1 MSDFLVKPSC
11 DSLDFALFLGQLPNI
26 AGFGDALQNSG
37 VFPEK
42 YLNALSDASFYCHIR
57 NYILHDNLING
68 WMWFVVNNLS
78 TIVLAMST
86 AFITLWVVMA
96 GLKIMYRSNKEPV
109 LDMMFRGAK
118 IALVLSLVSG
128 MLGKTDTIIHTV
140 LGLQDS
146 ITTIVTGSDLPVDQL
161 IDMNLAVAQVMKM
174 VTDDVVDAS
183 ADKANKTGGENSLLG
198 VMGQAGPAMLTSI
211 LVLLSQI
218 AIVIALML
226 APLFIFFLLFQQTTP
241 LFWGWAKFLLGT
253 FIALCFVGIVSSIA
267 MNATLSYGMI
277 IMISYVLNAL
287 ADAAESAGSAA
298 GTFVLGVLIGLLTD
312 GGNRVDMSGAA
323 MRMAMMGG
331 LFSTLIVAVP
341 PLVMQ
346 LFSASLGFA
355 QNVMGSMGVRPLAM
369 QGAGGMAGGGAGMGG
384 GGAAGGALGGASA
397 GGSLPA
403 PIGAAV
409 PLSAAA
415 KALGGAFGFS
425 APAGGSAQS
434 NNQTLINRANA
445 SASGGTLSE
454 TGAPGSQR
462 PGSLGLA
469 ARDDG
474 TLRQLQALQ
483 AGDEFREGSRLPPSP
498 VVSTAVAAGGS
509 SAGAGMKWHANGT
522 NVSDAVIRSDPA
534 LGSGGHLPVS
544 GQPRP
549 EASVGAARPPAPL
562 GHSAQPAGGGSRPGV
577 PTPHQDRARAGRP

>member
-1 MSDFLVKPSC
+1 MPDFLVKPSC

-37 VFPEK
+37 VFPQK

-57 NYILHDNLING
+57 NYILHDNLIDG

-78 TIVLAMST
+78 AVILAMST

-109 LDMMFRGAK
+109 LDLMFRGAK

-128 MLGKTDTIIHTV
+128 MLGRTDTIIHTV
-140 LGLQDS
+140 LGLQNS

-198 VMGQAGPAMLTSI
+198 VLGQAGPAMLTSI

-253 FIALCFVGIVSSIA
+253 FVALCFVGIVSSIA

-277 IMISYVLNAL
+277 IMVSYVLNAL
-287 ADAAESAGSAA
+287 ADAAEAAGSAA
-298 GTFVLGVLIGLLTD
+298 GSFVLGALIGLLTD

-341 PLVMQ
+341 PLVMT
-346 LFSASLGFA
+346 LFNASLGFA

-369 QGAGGMAGGGAGMGG
+369 QGAGGSVGGGAGTG
-384 GGAAGGALGGASA
+384 GGALAGAGAGGAL
-397 GGSLPA
+397 PA
-403 PIGAAV
+403 PTGAAV
-409 PLSAAA
+409 PLSGAA
-415 KALGGAFGFS
+415 KVLGSAMGFTG
-425 APAGGSAQS
+425 PAGGSAHS
-434 NNQTLINRANA
+434 NNQMLINRANA
-445 SASGGTLSE
+445 SAGGQTAE
-454 TGAPGSQR
+454 AGAAGGQR

-469 ARDDG
+469 AQDNSSVKQIRS
-474 TLRQLQALQ
+474 LQ
-483 AGDEFREGSRLPPSP
+483 AGDEYRDGSKMAPSP
-498 VVSTAVAAGGS
+498 VNVAS
-509 SAGAGMKWHANGT
+509 LSVEAGAANKWHSNGT
-522 NVSDAVIRSDPA
+522 NVTDAVIKSDPA
-534 LGSGGHLPVS
+534 LGAGGHLLVAGRSATPS
-544 GQPRP
+544 
-549 EASVGAARPPAPL
+549 AVGAARPPSTSTQA
-562 GHSAQPAGGGSRPGV
+562 ANGGARPDWP
-577 PTPHQDRARAGRP
+577 PTNRDRYKPDRP

>member
-1 MSDFLVKPSC
+1 MPDFLVKPSC
-11 DSLDFALFLGQLPNI
+11 DSVDFALFLGQLPNI

-78 TIVLAMST
+78 AVILAMST

-128 MLGKTDTIIHTV
+128 MLGRTDTIVHTV
-140 LGLQDS
+140 LGLQNS

-183 ADKANKTGGENSLLG
+183 ADRANKTGGENSLLG
-198 VMGQAGPAMLTSI
+198 VLGQAGPAMLTSI

-277 IMISYVLNAL
+277 IMVSYVLNAL
-287 ADAAESAGSAA
+287 ADAAEAVGS
-298 GTFVLGVLIGLLTD
+298 GVGSFLLGGLIGLLTD

-341 PLVMQ
+341 PLVMT
-346 LFSASLGFA
+346 LFNASLGFA

-369 QGAGGMAGGGAGMGG
+369 QGAGAAGGGAGMGG
-384 GGAAGGALGGASA
+384 ALGAAGNGGA
-397 GGSLPA
+397 LPA
-403 PIGAAV
+403 PTGAAV
-409 PLSAAA
+409 PLSGAAR
-415 KALGGAFGFS
+415 ALGSVMGFTG
-425 APAGGSAQS
+425 PAGGSAHS
-434 NNQTLINRANA
+434 NNQMLINRANA
-445 SASGGTLSE
+445 SAGGQ
-454 TGAPGSQR
+454 APEAEAAGGQR

-469 ARDDG
+469 SQDNSSVKQIRS
-474 TLRQLQALQ
+474 LQ
-483 AGDEFREGSRLPPSP
+483 AGDEYRQGSKMAPPPINGAS
-498 VVSTAVAAGGS
+498 VSVDAGAAG
-509 SAGAGMKWHANGT
+509 AANKWHSNGT
-522 NVSDAVIRSDPA
+522 NVTDAVIKSDPA
-534 LGSGGHLPVS
+534 LGAGGHLPVDGRS
-544 GQPRP
+544 AAPG
-549 EASVGAARPPAPL
+549 SVGAARPPGA
-562 GHSAQPAGGGSRPGV
+562 STQAANGGARPDWPPPNRV
-577 PTPHQDRARAGRP
+577 RYKPDLP

>member
-1 MSDFLVKPSC
+1 MPDFLVKPSC

-57 NYILHDNLING
+57 NYILHDNLIDG

-78 TIVLAMST
+78 AVILAMST

-109 LDMMFRGAK
+109 LDLMFRGAK

-128 MLGKTDTIIHTV
+128 MLGRTDTIIHTV
-140 LGLQDS
+140 LGLQNS

-183 ADKANKTGGENSLLG
+183 ADRANKTGGENSLLG
-198 VMGQAGPAMLTSI
+198 VLGQAGPAMLTSI

-277 IMISYVLNAL
+277 IMVSYVLNAL
-287 ADAAESAGSAA
+287 ADAAEAAGS
-298 GTFVLGVLIGLLTD
+298 GVGSFLLGGLIALLTD

-341 PLVMQ
+341 PLVMT
-346 LFSASLGFA
+346 LFNASLGFA

-369 QGAGGMAGGGAGMGG
+369 QGAGGSVGGGAGTG
-384 GGAAGGALGGASA
+384 GGALAGAGAGGAL
-397 GGSLPA
+397 PA
-403 PIGAAV
+403 PTGAAV
-409 PLSAAA
+409 PLSGAA
-415 KALGGAFGFS
+415 KVLGSAMGFTG
-425 APAGGSAQS
+425 PAGGSAHS
-434 NNQTLINRANA
+434 NNQMLINRANT
-445 SASGGTLSE
+445 SAGGQTAE
-454 TGAPGSQR
+454 AGEAGGQR

-469 ARDDG
+469 AQDNGSVKQIRSS
-474 TLRQLQALQ
+474 Q
-483 AGDEFREGSRLPPSP
+483 AGDEYRQGSKMTPSP
-498 VVSTAVAAGGS
+498 VTVTPVSVEAAG
-509 SAGAGMKWHANGT
+509 AANKWHSNGT
-522 NVSDAVIRSDPA
+522 NVTEAVIKSDPA
-534 LGSGGHLPVS
+534 LGRGGHLTVPGQSVPSGTAGANMPPVVSKTAS
-544 GQPRP
+544 GGARP
-549 EASVGAARPPAPL
+549 EWPPS
-562 GHSAQPAGGGSRPGV
+562 H
-577 PTPHQDRARAGRP
+577 HDRYRT

>member
-267 MNATLSYGMI
+267 MNATLSYGMV
-277 IMISYVLNAL
+277 IMVSYVLNAL
-287 ADAAESAGSAA
+287 ADAAEAAGSGL
-298 GTFVLGVLIGLLTD
+298 GTFILGGLISLLTD

-369 QGAGGMAGGGAGMGG
+369 QGAGGMAGGGMGG
-384 GGAAGGALGGASA
+384 GSGAGGGMAGGALGSA
-397 GGSLPA
+397 GVSGALPA
-403 PIGAAV
+403 PTGAAV

-474 TLRQLQALQ
+474 SLRQLQALQ

-498 VVSTAVAAGGS
+498 VVATAVAAGGS
-509 SAGAGMKWHANGT
+509 GMKWHANGT
-522 NVSDAVIRSDPA
+522 NVSDAVIRNDPV

-544 GQPRP
+544 GQPLP

-562 GHSAQPAGGGSRPGV
+562 GHSAQPAGGGARPGV

>member
-1 MSDFLVKPSC
+1 MPDFLVKPNC
-11 DSLDFALFLGQLPNI
+11 DSVDFALFLGQLPNI

-78 TIVLAMST
+78 AVILAMST

-128 MLGKTDTIIHTV
+128 MLGRTDTIVHTV
-140 LGLQDS
+140 LGLQNS

-183 ADKANKTGGENSLLG
+183 ADRANKTGGENSLLG
-198 VMGQAGPAMLTSI
+198 VLGQAGPAMLTSI

-277 IMISYVLNAL
+277 IMVSYVLNAL
-287 ADAAESAGSAA
+287 ADAAEAAGS
-298 GTFVLGVLIGLLTD
+298 GVGSFLLGGLIGLLTD

-341 PLVMQ
+341 PLVMT
-346 LFSASLGFA
+346 LFNASLGFA

-369 QGAGGMAGGGAGMGG
+369 QGAGAGGGGAGMGG
-384 GGAAGGALGGASA
+384 GLGPAGNGGAL
-397 GGSLPA
+397 PA
-403 PIGAAV
+403 PTGAAV
-409 PLSAAA
+409 PLSGAAR
-415 KALGGAFGFS
+415 ALGSVMGFTG
-425 APAGGSAQS
+425 PAGGSAHS
-434 NNQTLINRANA
+434 NNQMLINRANA
-445 SASGGTLSE
+445 SAGGQALE
-454 TGAPGSQR
+454 AEAAGGQR

-469 ARDDG
+469 AQDNSSVKQIRS
-474 TLRQLQALQ
+474 LQ
-483 AGDEFREGSRLPPSP
+483 AGDEYRQGSKTAPPPIHVAS
-498 VVSTAVAAGGS
+498 VSVE
-509 SAGAGMKWHANGT
+509 AGAAEAAYKWPPTVANVT
-522 NVSDAVIRSDPA
+522 DAVIKSEPAQGAGGHFTGAGQSVSLGVVGPNRLPGAGIPAANGGARSDWP
-534 LGSGGHLPVS
+534 
-544 GQPRP
+544 QPNRDRYKPDRP
-549 EASVGAARPPAPL
+549 
-562 GHSAQPAGGGSRPGV
+562 
-577 PTPHQDRARAGRP
+577 

>member
-1 MSDFLVKPSC
+1 MPDFLVKPSC

-57 NYILHDNLING
+57 NYILHDNLIDG

-78 TIVLAMST
+78 AVILAMST

-109 LDMMFRGAK
+109 LDLMFRGAK

-128 MLGKTDTIIHTV
+128 MLGRTDTIIHTV
-140 LGLQDS
+140 LGLQNS

-198 VMGQAGPAMLTSI
+198 VLGQAGPAMLTSI

-277 IMISYVLNAL
+277 IMVSYVLNAL
-287 ADAAESAGSAA
+287 ADAAEAAGS
-298 GTFVLGVLIGLLTD
+298 GVGSFLLGGLIGLLTD

-341 PLVMQ
+341 PLVMT
-346 LFSASLGFA
+346 LFNASLGFA

-369 QGAGGMAGGGAGMGG
+369 QGTGGSVGGGAGMGG
-384 GGAAGGALGGASA
+384 GALAGAGAGGAL
-397 GGSLPA
+397 PA
-403 PIGAAV
+403 PTGAAV
-409 PLSAAA
+409 PLSGAA
-415 KALGGAFGFS
+415 KALGSAMGFTG
-425 APAGGSAQS
+425 PAGGSAHS
-434 NNQTLINRANA
+434 NNQMLINRANA
-445 SASGGTLSE
+445 SAGGQAAE
-454 TGAPGSQR
+454 AGSAGGQR

-469 ARDDG
+469 SQDNSSVKQIRS
-474 TLRQLQALQ
+474 LQ
-483 AGDEFREGSRLPPSP
+483 AGDEYRDGSKMAPSP
-498 VVSTAVAAGGS
+498 VNVAS
-509 SAGAGMKWHANGT
+509 LSVEAGAANKWHSNGT
-522 NVSDAVIRSDPA
+522 NVTDAVIKSDPA
-534 LGSGGHLPVS
+534 LGAGGHLQVDGRSATPS
-544 GQPRP
+544 
-549 EASVGAARPPAPL
+549 AVGAARPPSTSTQA
-562 GHSAQPAGGGSRPGV
+562 ANGGARPDWP
-577 PTPHQDRARAGRP
+577 PTNRDRYKPDRP